1 MGVGHLP
8 IPIIYFLVRVE
19 WSKRNKPSD
28 RSNTTIDKVMLLT
41 WENKFDW
48 KSLWVCIA
56 LAITQMAAYVATIL
70 PFMASRRSGLN
81 IGIIEALW
89 SISPFFVA
97 FTEWVLFRVRIKLY
111 QFLGMLGLA
120 VMAILISLS
129 DLFSLEA
136 KELEINGVLE
146 KKYPIYKAVL
156 LGLLYPIVV
165 VLAV

>member
-1 MGVGHLP
+1 
-8 IPIIYFLVRVE
+8 
-19 WSKRNKPSD
+19 
-28 RSNTTIDKVMLLT
+28 
-41 WENKFDW
+41 
-48 KSLWVCIA
+48 
-56 LAITQMAAYVATIL
+56 
-70 PFMASRRSGLN
+70 MASRRSGLN

-97 FTEWVLFRVRIKLY
+97 FTEWVLFNVKIKLY

-129 DLFSLEA
+129 DVFSFEA
-136 KELEINGVLE
+136 KELEITGDFE

>member
-1 MGVGHLP
+1 MGAGHLP
-8 IPIIYFLVRVE
+8 IPIVYFLFRKE

-56 LAITQMAAYVATIL
+56 LAVVQGAAYVATIL

-97 FTEWVLFRVRIKLY
+97 FTEWVLFNVKIKLY

-129 DLFSLEA
+129 DVFSFEA
-136 KELEINGVLE
+136 KELEITGDLE